1 MKSNF
6 RNVMVIAAIAM
17 LTMGAAGCKRADNS
31 GGAGTDAGSTGAM
44 SGPSAAS
51 GGAAAGGM
59 SGGASGASQ

>member
-6 RNVMVIAAIAM
+6 RNVMVLTAIVI

-31 GGAGTDAGSTGAM
+31 SSGAGADAGSSTGAM
-44 SGPSAAS
+44 SAPSAAS
-51 GGAAAGGM
+51 GM